1 MDHTTCPLVFFS
13 YWFPIEREG
22 VRTEDSGGLVYWS
35 CSFLISSHRQPVDI
49 PSPGPDHSS
58 TSKLWRCK
66 YETNTQFYDLSEGHI
81 CRNTE
86 LWHTHAE
93 IKELD
98 WFETKTCEIKVS
110 LWLSKSECTGVLALP
125 QNLPWAS
132 VTRDLLDQIHKPTS
146 PFYKLEQ
153 VFLFGSICIC
163 IVFVFVVAIVQ
174 WSQRQWDQLRC
185 YHKPT
190 LITSLH
196 RNLNLSIC
204 NRPGQPSFHST
215 KTFWTC
221 IISSH

>member
-1 MDHTTCPLVFFS
+1 MK
-13 YWFPIEREG
+13 
-22 VRTEDSGGLVYWS
+22 
-35 CSFLISSHRQPVDI
+35 DI
-49 PSPGPDHSS
+49 F
-58 TSKLWRCK
+58 
-66 YETNTQFYDLSEGHI
+66 Q
-81 CRNTE
+81 
-86 LWHTHAE
+86 
-93 IKELD
+93 
-98 WFETKTCEIKVS
+98 VS
-110 LWLSKSECTGVLALP
+110 LWLSKSECTRVLALP

-146 PFYKLEQ
+146 PFYKQEQ
-153 VFLFGSICIC
+153 VFLFGCICIC

-174 WSQRQWDQLRC
+174 WSQQQWDQLRC

-221 IISSH
+221 IISSRYNKQNVKPQKILPWSKYRRRDQISSTGFVVRIFILS

>member
-1 MDHTTCPLVFFS
+1 MQIWNTHSIL
-13 YWFPIEREG
+13 WFKL
-22 VRTEDSGGLVYWS
+22 RTYLLENRIVTHPFRNKGAR
-35 CSFLISSHRQPVDI
+35 LIWNKNLLR
-49 PSPGPDHSS
+49 
-58 TSKLWRCK
+58 
-66 YETNTQFYDLSEGHI
+66 
-81 CRNTE
+81 
-86 LWHTHAE
+86 
-93 IKELD
+93 
-98 WFETKTCEIKVS
+98 CEIKVS

-153 VFLFGSICIC
+153 VFLFASICIC